1 MRKKVANPLSSVYAS
16 GEADEKWGQYNG
28 SVRQSCN
35 RGKLK
40 NYIGN
45 GVRQSGKVWLV
56 TDEVMREVFGESKED
71 IKMKIMDLVD
81 AGEQE
86 IEVQADED
94 MGIDAGTYFVEFTDQ
109 DDEGIQVTVDFESS
123 KLGRNAIFNETY
135 TEFAKEKLEQ
145 DLVAQNVNVD
155 IDELLEI

>member
-1 MRKKVANPLSSVYAS
+1 
-16 GEADEKWGQYNG
+16 
-28 SVRQSCN
+28 
-35 RGKLK
+35 
-40 NYIGN
+40 
-45 GVRQSGKVWLV
+45 
-56 TDEVMREVFGESKED
+56 
-71 IKMKIMDLVD
+71 MKIMDLVD